1 MERYLKKE
9 SIAHLLSLPNVLGL
23 GYGLKETAGKMTTRE
38 GIVVMVKTKIPLKQ
52 LAKEYVVPKII
63 DGHITDVVEVGH
75 ITARFLQTAATSHLT
90 SETVEIDKSRKSRW
104 RPAPGGVSIGH
115 YKITAGTLGAV
126 VYDRCTGRKLILSN
140 NHVLANSTNGRD
152 HQSKIGDPI
161 LQPGPL
167 DGGSIKNDTI
177 GRLYKYV
184 PLRDKSFNVVDAALA
199 KPLRRN
205 WIVAYILGVGTVKGV
220 TEAGLNM
227 RVKKSGRTTG
237 LTYGRVRAVHT
248 VVDVDYDGRILKF
261 KDQIMVTAFDK
272 GGDSGSL
279 VLDEHKHAVGLL
291 FAGSSAF
298 TFLNP
303 IDAVLESLDITFKKP
318 HFTK

>member
-184 PLRDKSFNVVDAALA
+184 PLRDESFNVVDAALA
-199 KPLRRN
+199 KPLRRS
-205 WIVAYILGVGTVKGV
+205 WIVAYILGVGTVKGI

-237 LTYGRVRAVHT
+237 LTYGRVRAVHV

-261 KDQIMVTAFDK
+261 KDQILVTVFDK
-272 GGDSGSL
+272 GGD
-279 VLDEHKHAVGLL
+279 
-291 FAGSSAF
+291 
-298 TFLNP
+298 
-303 IDAVLESLDITFKKP
+303 
-318 HFTK
+318 